1 MRLSMIDVDVRTLH
15 DRIGQEIAVSD
26 WLEVSQARIEQSCR
40 EHGLMID
47 ALAARD
53 AAGLAKLVALHI
65 RQLEEGAVP
74 RRRRSA

>member
-1 MRLSMIDVDVRTLH
+1 MRGDLPTVPIV
-15 DRIGQEIAVSD
+15 Q
-26 WLEVSQARIEQSCR
+26 WLSQARIEQSGR

-74 RRRRSA
+74 SPDFSKVRGASAP